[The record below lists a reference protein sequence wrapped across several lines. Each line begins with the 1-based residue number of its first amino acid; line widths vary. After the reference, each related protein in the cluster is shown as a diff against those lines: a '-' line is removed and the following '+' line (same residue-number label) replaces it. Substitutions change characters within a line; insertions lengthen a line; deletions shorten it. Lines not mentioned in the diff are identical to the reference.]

1 MTRTPGAQALEFAP
15 DIVQVQES
23 PPSPLPRMVFY
34 LLLGLFVGVV
44 VWSCVARLDV
54 IAVAEGRIVP
64 ENYLQIVQPAE
75 AGIVREI
82 LVRDGAQV
90 EAGQVLVRMDAR
102 VADADRTALAKDVEF
117 RELQLRRI
125 EAELHDGVFHP
136 SRNATSELL
145 SMVEQQLADRKRA
158 YRDAL
163 AQERAQ
169 LDRLQQDLAAA
180 VEINSKLSRTAP
192 IYREQ
197 AAAWDRLAKEG
208 FAGRLLAL
216 ERERVRIENEQ
227 DLKSQERNVQGL
239 RASIR
244 QSEER
249 INQVTSNYRSQL
261 QSERVDAEAQLHRLK
276 QELEKQL
283 RRSELLELRA
293 PQAGIVK
300 DLGTYTVGAVVQPG
314 AVLMTLVPVKDALQ
328 AEVWVANADA
338 GFVEPNQNVQIK
350 VQSYPFQKYGMVE
363 GIVRRISPDTPDA
376 GKSSNES
383 QRPDAHQSFS
393 YRTVIALN
401 QPHIERDGQQH
412 GLLPGMRVSAEIN
425 LGSRTVLEYLLSPIQ
440 KVTHEAARER

>member
-1 MTRTPGAQALEFAP
+1 MFSSKEAQALDFAP
-15 DIVQVQES
+15 DIVQLQEA
-23 PPSPLPRMVFY
+23 PPSPLPRTLFY
-34 LLLGLFVGVV
+34 LLSSLFLGTIA
-44 VWSCVARLDV
+44 WACIARLDI
-54 IAVAEGRIVP
+54 IAVAEGKLVP

-82 LVRDGAQV
+82 LVRDGAGV

-102 VADADRTALAKDVEF
+102 VADADRATLAKDIEF

-125 EAELHDGVFHP
+125 E
-136 SRNATSELL
+136 SELSGGAFRARSGAAPDML
-145 SMVEQQLADRKRA
+145 TMVEQQLADRKRA
-158 YRDAL
+158 YRDSL
-163 AQERAQ
+163 AQEHAQ
-169 LDRLQQDLAAA
+169 LEKLKQDLAAA
-180 VEINSKLSRTAP
+180 MEISSKLSRTAP

-227 DLKSQERNVQGL
+227 DTRSQERTIEGL

-276 QELEKQL
+276 QELEKQA

-293 PQAGIVK
+293 PQAGVVK

-314 AVLMTLVPVKDALQ
+314 AVLMTLVPSNDALQ
-328 AEVWVANADA
+328 AEVWVSNSDA
-338 GFVEPNQNVQIK
+338 GFVQANQEAQIK
-350 VQSYPFQKYGMVE
+350 VQTFPFQKYGMVQ
-363 GIVRRISPDTPDA
+363 GVVRRISPDTADA
-376 GKSSNES
+376 AKGSNEGPKPEV
-383 QRPDAHQSFS
+383 QQSFA
-393 YRTVIALN
+393 YRTVIVLDK
-401 QPHIERDGQQH
+401 PHIEREGQQH
-412 GLLPGMRVSAEIN
+412 ALLPGMRVTAEIN
-425 LGSRTVLEYLLSPIQ
+425 LGSRTVLEFLLSPIQ
-440 KVTHEAARER
+440 KVAHEDARER